1 MKKAHVFKYSQ
12 VIKTDRIAIITQF
25 SQHSSIEPKNVG
37 TIAINEERD
46 GGIIDQYKTGKI
58 TTEEFR
64 IEMNELI
71 EEAGGKPITNLETF
85 DKCWNAMCIVEPEK
99 LAELYN
105 LQQTHKFH
113 IRIVGGTNELQH
125 NYIQQEIQKASINP
139 DISYTL
145 SYELGTLDKKKLEHY
160 TENVLKAQNYEPVWH
175 TANQNDYDQ
184 NALEILGK
192 HYDNTT
198 TDII

>member
-12 VIKTDRIAIITQF
+12 VIKTDRIATITQF
-25 SQHSSIEPKNVG
+25 SQHSSIDPQNAG
-37 TIAINEERD
+37 TIAINEEKD

-64 IEMNELI
+64 IGMNELI

-85 DKCWNAMCIVEPEK
+85 DKCWNAMCIVEPKK

-113 IRIVGGTNELQH
+113 N
-125 NYIQQEIQKASINP
+125 IQQEIQKASIKP

-184 NALEILGK
+184 NALDILGK
-192 HYDNTT
+192 YYDNTT